1 MGVYGTE
8 SRKKKMSFLI
18 ADLLKSEKGKNLNLK
33 FKMQKDA
40 LKISIFRKQD
50 LKKRKILFLKLS
62 FQSLTPSNLPLAPRS
77 FP

>member
-50 LKKRKILFLKLS
+50 F
-62 FQSLTPSNLPLAPRS
+62 
-77 FP
+77 